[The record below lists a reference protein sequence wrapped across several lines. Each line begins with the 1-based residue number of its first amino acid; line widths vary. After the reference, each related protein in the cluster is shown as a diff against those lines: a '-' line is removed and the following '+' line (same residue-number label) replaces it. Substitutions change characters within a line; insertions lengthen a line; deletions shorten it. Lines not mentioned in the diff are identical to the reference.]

1 MSHIRQLFSTS
12 FKTLFSEEEATFLE
26 DFDNLLSQCI
36 TEEENSILKT
46 IPSPKEIKD
55 TLFQMQDLKAPS
67 PNSFPALFYK
77 DFWPTVGDAVTQVIT
92 SFFVDG
98 RLPKEANSSLIVLIS
113 KTSSS
118 SSVNNYRF
126 ISLCN
131 VVYKIISKLLAS
143 KLRPLLHKII
153 SPCQFAFILGRWI
166 TEKSSICA

>member
-1 MSHIRQLFSTS
+1 
-12 FKTLFSEEEATFLE
+12 
-26 DFDNLLSQCI
+26 
-36 TEEENSILKT
+36 
-46 IPSPKEIKD
+46 
-55 TLFQMQDLKAPS
+55 MQDLKALS

-98 RLPKEANSSLIVLIS
+98 RLPKEANSSLIVLIP

-131 VVYKIISKLLAS
+131 VVYKIISKLVVS

-153 SPCQFAFILGRWI
+153 SPCQFAFILGRSI
-166 TEKSSICA
+166 TENQVFVHELLHSFKVRKVKMGFMAIKLDL